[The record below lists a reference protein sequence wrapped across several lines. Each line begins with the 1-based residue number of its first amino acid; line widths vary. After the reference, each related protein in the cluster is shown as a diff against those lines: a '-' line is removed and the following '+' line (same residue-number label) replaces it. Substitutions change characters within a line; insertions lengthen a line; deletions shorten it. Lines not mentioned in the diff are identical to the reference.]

1 MPAKPRTP
9 KKPGSNRKP
18 AAPTAKGKNLRE
30 RAFGPI
36 ADEFGTAVA
45 PIGRMVGKTATLVTE
60 KLFNSVNRRLA
71 SPAEVQDWITDQ
83 VSARL
88 EGVTPEKIVE
98 ADPRIAGPA
107 AAALSYT
114 MDDTLVSGMFADL
127 IAADMNSDTKP
138 STHPAF
144 VAMIKEMQPLDARLL
159 RAIRENA
166 GVKFELRMVRTS
178 N

>member
-1 MPAKPRTP
+1 MPEKQRAP
-9 KKPGSNRKP
+9 KPGPKRKP
-18 AAPTAKGKNLRE
+18 ATPRPKGKNLRE
-30 RAFGPI
+30 RALGPL
-36 ADEFGTAVA
+36 ADEFGIAVA

-60 KLFNSVNRRLA
+60 KLFNSVARRIA
-71 SPAEVQDWITDQ
+71 SPAQVQDWVTDQ

-88 EGVTPEKIVE
+88 EGVEPEKIVE

-107 AAALSYT
+107 EAALSYT

-144 VAMIKEMQPLDARLL
+144 VAMIREMQPLDARLL
-159 RAIRENA
+159 RAIR
-166 GVKFELRMVRTS
+166 
-178 N
+178 